1 MEFKVI
7 TSQELDM
14 IIGMIEK
21 LSSDMRDVVKKASN
35 PLEEKW
41 LDNQDA
47 SRVLKV
53 GTRTLQNYRDNGTL
67 PFSTI
72 GGKVF
77 YKASDIESVLDT
89 NYTER
94 N

>member
-1 MEFKVI
+1 MSTQQLGMI
-7 TSQELDM
+7 T
-14 IIGMIEK
+14 GMIEQ
-21 LSSDMRDVVKKASN
+21 LSLEIREVVKKANN

-47 SRVLKV
+47 SQVLKV
-53 GTRTLQNYRDNGTL
+53 SLRTLQNYRDNGTL

-77 YKASDIESVLDT
+77 YKARDIEKALAM
-89 NYTER
+89 NYTSK
-94 N
+94 

>member
-1 MEFKVI
+1 MDFKVI
-7 TSQELDM
+7 TSRELDV
-14 IIGMIEK
+14 ITGMIEQ
-21 LSSDMRDVVKKASN
+21 LSTDMRDAVKKASN

-67 PFSTI
+67 AFSTI

-77 YKASDIESVLDT
+77 YKASDIESVLHE
-89 NYTER
+89 NYTSR
-94 N
+94 G